1 MKEYMQRG
9 EDVGEEPGEGYP
21 TPRVGSDGAV
31 GGQAAGEKGR
41 SAGVGA
47 GGGVVGAG
55 ANAGAGGKKGK
66 KWRLEEVERWTMVK
80 RIW

>member
-9 EDVGEEPGEGYP
+9 EDVGEEPGEEPGEGYP
-21 TPRVGSDGAV
+21 TPRVGSDGTV

-41 SAGVGA
+41 S
-47 GGGVVGAG
+47 GGPVVGAG
-55 ANAGAGGKKGK
+55 ASAGAGGKKGK

>member
-21 TPRVGSDGAV
+21 TPRVGSDGTV
-31 GGQAAGEKGR
+31 GGDKGQF
-41 SAGVGA
+41 
-47 GGGVVGAG
+47 
-55 ANAGAGGKKGK
+55 AGAGQGSGPGAVAGAEAGAGTGSKKGK

>member
-21 TPRVGSDGAV
+21 TPRVGSDGTV
-31 GGQAAGEKGR
+31 GGQAAGEKGK

-47 GGGVVGAG
+47 GRGVVGAG
-55 ANAGAGGKKGK
+55 ANAGAEGKKGK
-66 KWRLEEVERWTMVK
+66 KWRREEVERWTMVK

>member
-21 TPRVGSDGAV
+21 TPRVGSDGTV
-31 GGQAAGEKGR
+31 GGLAAGEKGR

>member
-21 TPRVGSDGAV
+21 TPRVGSDGTV